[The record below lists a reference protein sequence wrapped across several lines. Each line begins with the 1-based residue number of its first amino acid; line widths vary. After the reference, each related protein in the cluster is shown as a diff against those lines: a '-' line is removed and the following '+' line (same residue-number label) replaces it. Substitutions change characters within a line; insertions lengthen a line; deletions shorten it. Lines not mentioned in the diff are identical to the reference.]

1 MKKSL
6 AFILTIV
13 MAISMITTG
22 VIPASAAENTM
33 QPRLSNAD
41 TANVSFIVDDSG
53 VGHFAVSYNGNEET
67 FTEAKVSVT
76 IQKRFLLVFW
86 DDVDRWTGISNE
98 VYGDLYTTFILIS
111 KGTYRAVFTLEFYG
125 TSGVVDFIQDSIEFK
140 HE

>member
-13 MAISMITTG
+13 MAISMITAG
-22 VIPASAAENTM
+22 AIPASAAENTI

-41 TANVSFIVDDSG
+41 TANVSFVVDEYG
-53 VGHFAVSYNGNEET
+53 IGYFAVTYNGNEET

-98 VYGDLYTTFILIS
+98 VYGDFYTTFILGDT
-111 KGTYRAVFTLEFYG
+111 GTYRAVFTLEFYG
-125 TSGVVDFIQDSIEFK
+125 TSGVVDVIEDNIVTK
-140 HE
+140 SK